1 MAQSELTD
9 PVGLPIDRVDGP
21 LKVSGKATYAYEY
34 AAQGAALYGVIAT
47 ASIGKGR
54 VAALDVQQAQ
64 NAPGVRLVLTKDNAP
79 PQHPFGPVGL
89 PDRFARAMPALNNDD
104 VPYFGFPV
112 AFVVAD
118 TFEQATAAA
127 AMVRIRYEPL
137 HGAYDLHAAGPT
149 AINPSSISIESKPTG
164 ISIGEPTDS
173 SIGDFEQA
181 FADAPIKV
189 DATYITPYQ
198 NQAPMEPH
206 ATMAVW
212 NGPKLT
218 VYSSQQLTTSPQEG
232 LARTLN
238 IGKEDVRVITRYI
251 GGGFGSKLPYYF
263 EATLAAIG
271 ARMLNRPVK
280 VAMTRPQLFYLTT
293 HRTASEQRV
302 RLGANADDRLTA
314 YGQDALVQTAS
325 FDQYVEPVMLAAST
339 LYAAP
344 NRLTRYRLAKLDLPR
359 SDSMRAPG
367 DAIGLMALECA
378 MDELAERLQLDPVE
392 LRLRNDTQ
400 TDPEDRLPFV
410 SRHLAECLRE
420 GATRFGWNRRVAKPA
435 SVTDGRWL
443 VGLGVASAIRGDQ
456 LRDATARARL
466 QPDNRLIVELAMT
479 DIGTGTYTILS
490 QIAAEAMDMPV
501 DRVTVLLGDTD
512 YPPTAGSG
520 GSFGAATS
528 GAAVLFACQ
537 KLKAGLASGMT
548 EAEGSVTQAELSSAY
563 SHAAF
568 GAHFVEAAVH
578 RDTGEVRVRR
588 MLSVFAAGLI
598 LNAKTARS
606 QMLGG
611 MTWGIGSALLESN
624 SVDHRYG
631 SFIAQDLANYHVAV
645 NADIGQMDVVFVHED
660 DPHGSP
666 LGSKGIG
673 ELGICGA
680 GAAVVNAI
688 HNATGARIRDFPAT
702 PDKLLA
708 TLEAL
713 DT

>member
-1 MAQSELTD
+1 MAESKFAD
-9 PVGLPIDRVDGP
+9 PIGLPLDRVDGR
-21 LKVSGKATYAYEY
+21 LKVTGKAPYAYEY
-34 AAQGAALYGVIAT
+34 AAQGETLYGVIVP
-47 ASIGKGR
+47 ASIAKGR
-54 VAALDVQQAQ
+54 VTAVDVHDAQ

-79 PQHPFGPVGL
+79 PQHPFGPVDL

-118 TFEQATAAA
+118 TLEQATAAA
-127 AMVRIRYEPL
+127 AMVRIRYAPVR
-137 HGAYDLHAAGPT
+137 GTYDLHAAGAT
-149 AINPSSISIESKPTG
+149 AVNPGRINGADPA
-164 ISIGEPTDS
+164 DS
-173 SIGDFEQA
+173 AIGDFDNA
-181 FADAPIKV
+181 FAIAPVKMDAIY
-189 DATYITPYQ
+189 TTPYQ
-198 NQAPMEPH
+198 HQAPMEPH

-218 VYSSQQLTTSPQEG
+218 VHTAAQLTASPQEG
-232 LARTLN
+232 LARTFN
-238 IGKEDVRVITRYI
+238 IRKEDVRIITRYV

-263 EATLAAIG
+263 EATLAAMG
-271 ARMLNRPVK
+271 ARMLSRPVK
-280 VAMTRPQLFYLTT
+280 VGMTRPQLFHMTT
-293 HRTASEQRV
+293 HRTASEQHL
-302 RLGANADDRLTA
+302 RLGARSDGRLTA

-325 FDQYVEPVMLAAST
+325 FDQYVEPVMLAART

-344 NRLTRYRLAKLDLPR
+344 NRLTRHRLAKLDLPR

-367 DAIGLMALECA
+367 DAIGLLALECA
-378 MDELAERLQLDPVE
+378 MDELAERLNLDPVE

-400 TDPEDRLPFV
+400 SDPESNLPFA
-410 SRHLAECLRE
+410 SRHLAECLVE
-420 GATRFGWNRRVAKPA
+420 GAARFGWGKRVAKPA

-443 VGLGVASAIRGDQ
+443 IGLGVASAVRGDV
-456 LRDATARARL
+456 LRSATARARL
-466 QPDNRLIVELAMT
+466 ERDNRLVVELAMT
-479 DIGTGTYTILS
+479 DIGTGTYTILT
-490 QIAAEAMDMPV
+490 QIAAEAMEMPV
-501 DRVTVLLGDTD
+501 EHITVLMGDTN

-528 GAAVLFACQ
+528 GAAVLAACE

-548 EAEGSVTQAELSSAY
+548 EAEGSVTPAGLSTSY
-563 SHAAF
+563 SHAGF

-588 MLSVFAAGLI
+588 MLGVFAVGRI

-606 QMLGG
+606 QMIGG
-611 MTWGIGSALLESN
+611 MTWGVGSALIEEN
-624 SVDHRYG
+624 YVDTRFG
-631 SFIAQDLANYHVAV
+631 SFINQDLASYHVAV
-645 NADIGQMDVVFVHED
+645 NADVGALEVVFLDEA

-680 GAAVVNAI
+680 AAAVINAI
-688 HNATGARIRDFPAT
+688 HNATGARIRDIPAT

-713 DT
+713 DA